1 MQLKVIFIRMVSHLD
16 SLWNRGTR
24 ELGNGLMAS
33 PSSSVK
39 GPIRIYPICWF
50 LFIENIFF
58 YFIQVVLAGDPFQLG
73 PVLQSRVA
81 SSYGLEIPLL
91 ERLMSRPLYCRNED
105 KFSDHG
111 CYDPLLVTK
120 LINNYRSHPAVLKLP
135 SAVFYHDELKPCADV
150 RMRESLCEW
159 EKLPN
164 KGFPVIFHGLKVV
177 PLK

>member
-1 MQLKVIFIRMVSHLD
+1 MDNLSRMQT
-16 SLWNRGTR
+16 SLYLHFSTSCRRCRNC
-24 ELGNGLMAS
+24 LSS
-33 PSSSVK
+33 PLEKEITCFSFT
-39 GPIRIYPICWF
+39 F
-50 LFIENIFF
+50 L
-58 YFIQVVLAGDPFQLG
+58 QVVLAGDPFQLG

-81 SSYGLEIPLL
+81 SSYGLEVSLL

-111 CYDPLLVTK
+111 CYDPLVVTK

-150 RMRESLCEW
+150 RMRESLCQW

-164 KGFPVIFHGLKVV
+164 KGFPVIFHGLRVNFYTSMNKGAR
-177 PLK
+177 

>member
-1 MQLKVIFIRMVSHLD
+1 MRVMLYRV
-16 SLWNRGTR
+16 
-24 ELGNGLMAS
+24 
-33 PSSSVK
+33 
-39 GPIRIYPICWF
+39 YYCICSF
-50 LFIENIFF
+50 YFEENNFDFCIFF
-58 YFIQVVLAGDPFQLG
+58 QVVLAGDPFQLG

-81 SSYGLEIPLL
+81 ASYGLDVSLL

-150 RMRESLCEW
+150 RMRESLCQW
-159 EKLPN
+159 DKLPN
-164 KGFPVIFHGLKVV
+164 KGFPVIFHGLKVSWRLHSS
-177 PLK
+177 PRSRACLS